1 MSYASVVGQQ
11 MYEKLDYTTDGT
23 TNAGQ
28 VTSVFRKDLV
38 GTYVYTVIFKC
49 SSTSTITSCN
59 IVCGNST
66 SKEAPYSNNYAKTFT
81 GVFNTGEF
89 LIQTNINSATAYDI
103 KVNLLKIA

>member
-11 MYEKLDYTTDGT
+11 MFEKLDSTTSGT

-28 VTSVFRKDLV
+28 VTTVFRKDLV
-38 GTYVYTVIFKC
+38 GTYVYTVIFEC
-49 SSTSTITSCN
+49 SSTSIISSCN

-66 SKEAPYSNNYAKTFT
+66 SKEAPHNNNYSKTFT

-89 LIQTNINSATAYDI
+89 LIQTTINSATAYDI
-103 KVNLLKIA
+103 KVDFLKIA